1 MSNIDD
7 PKQTEGLGD
16 VAIILG
22 RGVTKTV
29 VEILL
34 TQPPAKVK
42 VAV

>member
-1 MSNIDD
+1 VSNIDE

-22 RGVTKTV
+22 SGVTETV

-34 TQPPAKVK
+34 TQPPANVS